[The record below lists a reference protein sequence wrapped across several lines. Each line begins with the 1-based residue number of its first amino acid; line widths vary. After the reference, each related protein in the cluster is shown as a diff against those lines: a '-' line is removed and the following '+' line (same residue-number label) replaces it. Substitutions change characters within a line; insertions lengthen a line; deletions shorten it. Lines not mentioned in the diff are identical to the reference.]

1 MCDCIKDL
9 LRGEGKAGSFSQ
21 TLALKTGGEVS
32 GFWWMQGMCVQ
43 RGLALIPMFFQPQF
57 SPRWPLNFVASPD
70 ELHPQGLASISD
82 TFWPW
87 NQAEITS
94 SQPSTAPSPVSP
106 TCLHLSYCAYYWVIN
121 FKAKLKTQI
130 LLQDILHYILI
141 LNSWSITTR
150 SYCIVQGTIFNVLR

>member
-1 MCDCIKDL
+1 MGFSFMCDCIKDL
-9 LRGEGKAGSFSQ
+9 LRGEGKAGAFSQ

-87 NQAEITS
+87 NQS
-94 SQPSTAPSPVSP
+94 
-106 TCLHLSYCAYYWVIN
+106 
-121 FKAKLKTQI
+121 
-130 LLQDILHYILI
+130 
-141 LNSWSITTR
+141 
-150 SYCIVQGTIFNVLR
+150 